1 MSPGDPRG
9 LRAHAPLLD
18 AWLSFMETP
27 GHPFTIPG
35 HKQSTE
41 FVGDVVRGDV
51 PLYAGLDSMKL
62 SYGRLADA
70 QARAARL
77 WGATSCHFSVGG
89 STHGNQALAMAMARP
104 GDMIVLSRTSH
115 RSMVSALVLADLV
128 PQWLVPTV
136 SPDGMPLPPTGA
148 DVAAALAGSAAVGV
162 HLTDP
167 AYVGT
172 CGDVSAWAT
181 ACRGAGVPLVIDAA
195 WAAHFG
201 FHPALPPHALAAGA
215 DALVTSAH
223 KTLPSW
229 SQGALIL
236 AGAGFPAGRLD
247 MAVDAIHTTSPVS
260 AILASIDAA
269 RALLETAGEALLG
282 DVLAAVGDARSRLA
296 QVDGLRV
303 LDGPGVDP
311 LKLTLVLGHAGADG
325 NLIEADLIAAG
336 MPVELADRDTIVAMV
351 TMADQPGDIDRLV
364 TALIG
369 SIERHRGMPRSP
381 TPSAAYSVVPE
392 LALTPK
398 EAFFAPT
405 QTVPLRESV
414 GRVGAE
420 LIAPYPPGI
429 PVLAPGERIT
439 AEVVD
444 ALLAAQVSGIR
455 IAYAADSTLASVKV
469 VK

>member
-1 MSPGDPRG
+1 
-9 LRAHAPLLD
+9 LLD
-18 AWLSFMETP
+18 AWLSFMEAP

-35 HKQSTE
+35 HKHSTDL
-41 FVGDVVRGDV
+41 VGDVVLGDV

-62 SYGRLADA
+62 SHGRLAEA

-77 WGATSCHFSVGG
+77 WGATTCHFSVGG

-104 GDMIVLSRTSH
+104 GDTIVLSRTSH

-148 DVAAALAGSAAVGV
+148 DVAAALAGSAALGV

-181 ACRGAGVPLVIDAA
+181 ACREAGVPLVIDAA

-247 MAVDAIHTTSPVS
+247 MAVDAIHTTSPAG

-269 RALLETAGEALLG
+269 RALLETAGEGLLG
-282 DVLAAVGDARSRLA
+282 EVLVAVGDARSRLA
-296 QVDGLRV
+296 RVDGLRV

-311 LKLTLVLGHAGADG
+311 LKLTLVLGHTGADG

-351 TMADQPGDIDRLV
+351 TMAEQPGDIDPLV

-369 SIERHRGMPRSP
+369 SIERHRGTPRSP
-381 TPSAAYSVVPE
+381 TPAAAYSVVPE

-405 QTVPLRESV
+405 QTVSLRESV

-444 ALLAAQVSGIR
+444 ALLAAQASGIR